1 MYEAHQ
7 LNSATPPSR
16 EQNAAAW
23 LGGWFTR
30 WAPGRSVSPTPR
42 KRRSSGRDGDIALPL
57 LAEHSRSSTPLR
69 EVSIWQGPD
78 SSDASG
84 FAAGPSVLHRS
95 SSSSNSSSGNTLDHF
110 TQNLGNRSRS
120 GSSSSAA
127 FLFGSKSPL
136 RSLTPQPQTQRQ
148 RERERER
155 RRVALE
161 AESNGGGGGGGGSGS
176 GDAAFYADPRML
188 SNVESG
194 RFRPYDGSTAVSSGG
209 PIWSSW
215 AGAAASLVPARTA
228 SAGSNRSRS
237 SVVQA
242 GQEGLWSSAPQQQ
255 QQQQQDDF
263 RASVRAAV
271 AGDTTPR
278 GLATVPG
285 QQDRATAGFDRD
297 MASSSIDNGHVANGN
312 LNGVHAASNGGSGE
326 HIGDGGSAKWKGKS
340 RDI

>member
-127 FLFGSKSPL
+127 FLFGSKGRKDFGLQLHS
-136 RSLTPQPQTQRQ
+136 SSSSSSKTT
-148 RERERER
+148 
-155 RRVALE
+155 
-161 AESNGGGGGGGGSGS
+161 
-176 GDAAFYADPRML
+176 
-188 SNVESG
+188 SG
-194 RFRPYDGSTAVSSGG
+194 RASEQPWPEIPRHVDWLRCLANRIELQLDSTGTWHRAALTTAMLPMAISTVCTLLATAAAVSTLAMVAVPNGRASRATFETDLLACHAENTAVGCALPRAGILWRGEKLAEG
-209 PIWSSW
+209 PSPVLVHTQTSFGVFRCSVAHHLEVAAHANPA
-215 AGAAASLVPARTA
+215 AGTETTTA
-228 SAGSNRSRS
+228 SQKQMDR
-237 SVVQA
+237 
-242 GQEGLWSSAPQQQ
+242 
-255 QQQQQDDF
+255 
-263 RASVRAAV
+263 
-271 AGDTTPR
+271 PR
-278 GLATVPG
+278 LPPPA
-285 QQDRATAGFDRD
+285 
-297 MASSSIDNGHVANGN
+297 
-312 LNGVHAASNGGSGE
+312 
-326 HIGDGGSAKWKGKS
+326 
-340 RDI
+340 